1 MTTEVGTPVQST
13 GGSKRVTIGDVARS
27 AGVST
32 SAVSKVLNNSYGV
45 SPAMRERVRTAMAE
59 LDYRPHAA
67 ARGMR
72 GRTYTI
78 GVLLASIR
86 NAFYADLL
94 DGVNAVLRDTEYA
107 LFLGSS
113 GSSEKSEKEEQTRLI
128 HAMVDRRMDG
138 LILIAPAV
146 RRAEVVRIAAEV
158 PTVVIGHHDP
168 SPAYD
173 CVVNQ
178 DGTGVDLV
186 IDHLVGLGH
195 RDIAHLSH
203 PTVRGT
209 QWEQRP
215 EHHVRAAYQAAMV
228 RHGLADL
235 ARIVHSGYSDEGGYR
250 GARELLT
257 SARPPTA
264 IFAGA
269 DVAAT
274 GVYRAAAELGL
285 RIPEDLS
292 LAGYNNTSVAA
303 LAPVSL
309 TSVDQ
314 AGALMGET
322 AARLLLERVDGRR
335 DRAVVTA
342 STPHLVARGSTGA
355 ARGGP
360 LRLPRP

>member
-1 MTTEVGTPVQST
+1 MRGPPVQPA
-13 GGSKRVTIGDVARS
+13 GGSRRVTIGDVARS

-32 SAVSKVLNNSYGV
+32 SAVSKVLNNAYGV
-45 SPAMRERVRTAMAE
+45 SPGMRERVQTAMAE
-59 LDYRPHAA
+59 LGYRPHAA

-72 GRTYTI
+72 GRTYTL

-94 DGVNAVLRDTEYA
+94 DGVNATLRDTEYA
-107 LFLGSS
+107 LFLGSG
-113 GSSEKSEKEEQTRLI
+113 GSSEMEDQTRLI
-128 HAMVDRRMDG
+128 HAMVDRQMDG

-146 RRAEVVRIAAEV
+146 PRAEVVRVAAEV

-178 DGTGVDLV
+178 DGAGVDLV
-186 IDHLVGLGH
+186 VDHLVALGH
-195 RDIAHLSH
+195 RDIAHVSH

-215 EHHVRAAYQAAMV
+215 EHHVRAAYRAAMT
-228 RHGLADL
+228 RHDLADL

-250 GARELLT
+250 GAMELLT
-257 SARPPTA
+257 STRPPTA
-264 IFAGA
+264 VFAGA

-274 GVYRAAAELGL
+274 GVFRAAAELGL

-314 AGALMGET
+314 AGAMMGET
-322 AARLLLERVDGRR
+322 AARLLLERIEKRR
-335 DRAVVTA
+335 DRAVVIA
-342 STPHLVARGSTGA
+342 STPHLVTRGSTA
-355 ARGGP
+355 S
-360 LRLPRP
+360 PRT

>member
-1 MTTEVGTPVQST
+1 
-13 GGSKRVTIGDVARS
+13 
-27 AGVST
+27 
-32 SAVSKVLNNSYGV
+32 
-45 SPAMRERVRTAMAE
+45 MAE
-59 LDYRPHAA
+59 LGYRPHAA

-78 GVLLASIR
+78 GVLLASVR

-94 DGVNAVLRDTEYA
+94 DGVNTTLRDTEYA
-107 LFLGSS
+107 VLIGSS
-113 GSSEKSEKEEQTRLI
+113 GSAEMDDQTKLI
-128 HAMVDRRMDG
+128 HAMVDRQMDG

-146 RRAEVVRIAAEV
+146 ARTEVVRIAADV
-158 PTVVIGHHDP
+158 PTVVLGHHDP

-178 DGTGVDLV
+178 DGLGVDLV
-186 IDHLVGLGH
+186 VDHLVDLGH

-209 QWEQRP
+209 QWQQRP
-215 EHHVRAAYQAAMV
+215 EHHVRAAYGEAMV
-228 RHGLADL
+228 RHGLADP
-235 ARIVHSGYSDEGGYR
+235 ARIVNSGYSDEGGYR
-250 GARELLT
+250 GAMELLT
-257 SARPPTA
+257 STRPPTA

-274 GVYRAAAELGL
+274 GVFRAAAELGL

-314 AGALMGET
+314 AGAMMGET
-322 AARLLLERVDGRR
+322 AARLLLERIEKRR
-335 DRAVVTA
+335 DRAVVMA
-342 STPHLVARGSTGA
+342 STPHLVVRGSTGP
-355 ARGGP
+355 AR
-360 LRLPRP
+360 LRVE

>member
-1 MTTEVGTPVQST
+1 MRTT
-13 GGSKRVTIGDVARS
+13 GGAKRVTIADVARS

-32 SAVSKVLNNSYGV
+32 SAVSKVLTNAYGV
-45 SPAMRERVRTAMAE
+45 SPAMRERVRAAMAE
-59 LDYRPHAA
+59 LGYRPHAA

-94 DGVNAVLRDTEYA
+94 EGVDAQLRNSEYA
-107 LFLGSS
+107 VFMGSS
-113 GSSEKSEKEEQTRLI
+113 GSAEMDDQTKLI
-128 HAMVDRRMDG
+128 HAMVDRQMDG

-146 RRAEVVRIAAEV
+146 PRTEVVRIAADV
-158 PTVVIGHHDP
+158 PTVVLGHHDP

-178 DGTGVDLV
+178 DGLGVDLV
-186 IDHLVGLGH
+186 VDHLVGLGH

-209 QWEQRP
+209 QWQQRP
-215 EHHVRAAYQAAMV
+215 EHHVRAAYGEAMA

-235 ARIVHSGYSDEGGYR
+235 ARVVNSGYSDAGGYR
-250 GARELLT
+250 GAMELLT
-257 SARPPTA
+257 STRPPTA

-274 GVYRAAAELGL
+274 GVFRAAAELGL
-285 RIPEDLS
+285 RIPADLS

-303 LAPVSL
+303 LAPVDL

-314 AGALMGET
+314 AGVMMGET
-322 AARLLLERVDGRR
+322 AARLLVERIENRR
-335 DRAVVTA
+335 DRAVVMA
-342 STPHLVARGSTGA
+342 STPHLVVRGSTA
-355 ARGGP
+355 P
-360 LRLPRP
+360 PRH

>member
-1 MTTEVGTPVQST
+1 MRSA
-13 GGSKRVTIGDVARS
+13 GGSKRVTIADVARS

-32 SAVSKVLNNSYGV
+32 SAVSKVLTNAYGV

-59 LDYRPHAA
+59 LGYRPHAA

-72 GRTYTI
+72 GRTFTI
-78 GVLLASIR
+78 GILLASIR

-94 DGVNAVLRDTEYA
+94 EGVDATLRTTE
-107 LFLGSS
+107 FTVFIGSS
-113 GSSEKSEKEEQTRLI
+113 GSAERDDQTKLI
-128 HAMVDRRMDG
+128 HAMVDRQMDG

-146 RRAEVVRIAAEV
+146 AREEVVRIAADV

-173 CVVNQ
+173 SVVNQ
-178 DGTGVDLV
+178 DGLGVDLV

-209 QWEQRP
+209 QWRQRP
-215 EHHVRAAYQAAMV
+215 EHHVRAAYDEAMA

-235 ARIVHSGYSDEGGYR
+235 ARVVNSGYSDEGGYR
-250 GARELLT
+250 GAMELLT
-257 SARPPTA
+257 SRRPPTA

-274 GVYRAAAELGL
+274 GVFRAAAELGL
-285 RIPEDLS
+285 RIPGDLS

-314 AGALMGET
+314 AGAMMGET
-322 AARLLLERVDGRR
+322 AARLLVERIEKSR

-342 STPHLVARGSTGA
+342 STPHLVVRGSTA
-355 ARGGP
+355 P
-360 LRLPRP
+360 PRP

>member
-1 MTTEVGTPVQST
+1 
-13 GGSKRVTIGDVARS
+13 
-27 AGVST
+27 
-32 SAVSKVLNNSYGV
+32 
-45 SPAMRERVRTAMAE
+45 
-59 LDYRPHAA
+59 
-67 ARGMR
+67 MR

-78 GVLLASIR
+78 GVLLASVR

-94 DGVNAVLRDTEYA
+94 DGVNTTLRDTEYA
-107 LFLGSS
+107 VLIGSS
-113 GSSEKSEKEEQTRLI
+113 GSAEMDDQTKLI
-128 HAMVDRRMDG
+128 HAMVDRQMDG

-146 RRAEVVRIAAEV
+146 ARTEVVRIAADV
-158 PTVVIGHHDP
+158 PTVVLGHHDP

-178 DGTGVDLV
+178 DGLGVDLV
-186 IDHLVGLGH
+186 VDHLVDLGH

-209 QWEQRP
+209 QWQQRP
-215 EHHVRAAYQAAMV
+215 EHHVRAAYGEAMA

-235 ARIVHSGYSDEGGYR
+235 ARTVNSGYSDEGGYR
-250 GARELLT
+250 GAMELLT
-257 SARPPTA
+257 STRPPTA

-274 GVYRAAAELGL
+274 GVFRAAAELGL

-314 AGALMGET
+314 AGAMMGET
-322 AARLLLERVDGRR
+322 SARLLLERIEKRR
-335 DRAVVTA
+335 DRAVVMA
-342 STPHLVARGSTGA
+342 STPHLVVRGSTGP
-355 ARGGP
+355 AR
-360 LRLPRP
+360 LRVE

>member
-1 MTTEVGTPVQST
+1 MRSADGP
-13 GGSKRVTIGDVARS
+13 KRVTIADVARS

-32 SAVSKVLNNSYGV
+32 SAVSKVLNNAYGV
-45 SPAMRERVRTAMAE
+45 SPAMRDRVRRAMTE
-59 LDYRPHAA
+59 LGYRPHAA

-94 DGVNAVLRDTEYA
+94 DGVNAALRDTEYTV
-107 LFLGSS
+107 FLGSA
-113 GSSEKSEKEEQTRLI
+113 GSAEAEMAEQTRLI
-128 HAMVDRRMDG
+128 HAMADRQMDG

-146 RRAEVVRIAAEV
+146 PRTEVVRLAAQV

-173 CVVNQ
+173 SVVNQ
-178 DGTGVDLV
+178 DGAGVDLV
-186 IDHLVGLGH
+186 VDHLVALGH

-209 QWEQRP
+209 RWEQRP
-215 EHHVRAAYQAAMV
+215 EHHVRAAYRAAMA

-235 ARIVHSGYSDEGGYR
+235 ARVVHSGYSDEGGR
-250 GARELLT
+250 TGARELLT

-274 GVYRAAAELGL
+274 GVFRAAAELGL

-303 LAPVSL
+303 LEPVSL

-314 AGALMGET
+314 AGAMMGET
-322 AARLLLERVDGRR
+322 AARLLLERLEKRR

-342 STPHLVARGSTGA
+342 STPHLVTRGSTA
-355 ARGGP
+355 PPRG
-360 LRLPRP
+360 

>member
-1 MTTEVGTPVQST
+1 MRPASS
-13 GGSKRVTIGDVARS
+13 SKRATITDVAHS

-32 SAVSKVLNNSYGV
+32 SAVSKVLRNAYGV
-45 SPAMRERVRTAMAE
+45 SPAMRERVQTAMDE
-59 LDYRPHAA
+59 LGYRPHAA

-94 DGVNAVLRDTEYA
+94 DGVNAALRDTEYA
-107 LFLGSS
+107 LFLGSG
-113 GSSEKSEKEEQTRLI
+113 GSSEREDQTRLI
-128 HAMVDRRMDG
+128 HAMVDRQMDG
-138 LILIAPAV
+138 LILIAPTV
-146 RRAEVVRIAAEV
+146 SRSEVVHIAAEV
-158 PTVVIGHHDP
+158 PTVVVGHHDP

-178 DGTGVDLV
+178 DGVGVDLV
-186 IDHLVGLGH
+186 VDHLVALGH
-195 RDIAHLSH
+195 RDMAHLSH

-215 EHHVRAAYQAAMV
+215 EHHVRAAYRAAMA

-235 ARIVHSGYSDEGGYR
+235 ARVVHSGYSDEGGYR
-250 GARELLT
+250 GAMELLT
-257 SARPPTA
+257 STRPPTA

-274 GVYRAAAELGL
+274 GVFRAAAELGL
-285 RIPEDLS
+285 RIPDDLS

-303 LAPVSL
+303 LAPVNL

-314 AGALMGET
+314 AGAMMGET
-322 AARLLLERVDGRR
+322 AARLLLERIEKRR
-335 DRAVVTA
+335 DRAVVMA
-342 STPHLVARGSTGA
+342 STPHLVVRGSTAPPPA
-355 ARGGP
+355 A
-360 LRLPRP
+360 

>member
-1 MTTEVGTPVQST
+1 MGST
-13 GGSKRVTIGDVARS
+13 GGAKRATIADVARS

-32 SAVSKVLNNSYGV
+32 SAVSKVLTNAYGV
-45 SPAMRERVRTAMAE
+45 SPAMRERVRAAMAE

-78 GVLLASIR
+78 GILLASIR

-94 DGVNAVLRDTEYA
+94 EGVDALLRDSEYA
-107 LFLGSS
+107 VFIGSS
-113 GSSEKSEKEEQTRLI
+113 GSAEMDDQTKLI
-128 HAMVDRRMDG
+128 HAMVDRQMDG

-146 RRAEVVRIAAEV
+146 PRAEVVRVAADV
-158 PTVVIGHHDP
+158 PTVVLGHHDP

-178 DGTGVDLV
+178 DALGVDLV
-186 IDHLVGLGH
+186 VDHLVGLGH

-209 QWEQRP
+209 QWQQRP
-215 EHHVRAAYQAAMV
+215 EHHVRAAYGEAMA

-235 ARIVHSGYSDEGGYR
+235 ARVVNSGYSDEGGYR
-250 GARELLT
+250 GAMELLT
-257 SARPPTA
+257 STRPPTA

-274 GVYRAAAELGL
+274 GVFRAAVELGL
-285 RIPEDLS
+285 RIPDDLS

-303 LAPVSL
+303 LAPVNL

-314 AGALMGET
+314 AGAMMGET
-322 AARLLLERVDGRR
+322 AARLLLERIENRR
-335 DRAVVTA
+335 DRAVVMA
-342 STPHLVARGSTGA
+342 STPHLVVRGSTA
-355 ARGGP
+355 PAR
-360 LRLPRP
+360 L

>member
-1 MTTEVGTPVQST
+1 MRPA
-13 GGSKRVTIGDVARS
+13 GGAKRVTIGDVARS

-32 SAVSKVLNNSYGV
+32 SAVSKVLNNAYGV
-45 SPAMRERVRTAMAE
+45 SPAMRERVRAAMAE
-59 LDYRPHAA
+59 LGYRPHAA

-72 GRTYTI
+72 GRTYTL

-94 DGVNAVLRDTEYA
+94 DGVNTALRDTEYA

-113 GSSEKSEKEEQTRLI
+113 GSGDSSEKEEQTRLI
-128 HAMVDRRMDG
+128 HAMVDRQMDG

-146 RRAEVVRIAAEV
+146 PRPEVVRLAADV

-178 DGTGVDLV
+178 DGAGVDLV
-186 IDHLVGLGH
+186 VDHLVALGH

-209 QWEQRP
+209 RWEQRP
-215 EHHVRAAYQAAMV
+215 EHHVRAAYRAAMA

-235 ARIVHSGYSDEGGYR
+235 ARIVHSGYSDEGGHQ
-250 GARELLT
+250 GAMELLT
-257 SARPPTA
+257 SSRPPTA

-274 GVYRAAAELGL
+274 GVFRAAAELGL
-285 RIPEDLS
+285 RIPDDLS

-314 AGALMGET
+314 AGAMMGET
-322 AARLLLERVDGRR
+322 AARLLLERIEKRR
-335 DRAVVTA
+335 DRAVVIA
-342 STPHLVARGSTGA
+342 STPHLVPRGSTA
-355 ARGGP
+355 P
-360 LRLPRP
+360 PRP

>member
-1 MTTEVGTPVQST
+1 MGST
-13 GGSKRVTIGDVARS
+13 GGAKRATIADVARS

-32 SAVSKVLNNSYGV
+32 SAVSKVLTNAYGV
-45 SPAMRERVRTAMAE
+45 SPGMRERVRAAMTE
-59 LDYRPHAA
+59 LGYRPHAA

-94 DGVNAVLRDTEYA
+94 EGVDALLRDSEYA
-107 LFLGSS
+107 VFIGSS
-113 GSSEKSEKEEQTRLI
+113 GSAEMDDQMKLI
-128 HAMVDRRMDG
+128 HAMVDRQMDG

-146 RRAEVVRIAAEV
+146 PRAEVVRIAADV
-158 PTVVIGHHDP
+158 PTVVLGHHDP

-178 DGTGVDLV
+178 DGLGVDLV
-186 IDHLVGLGH
+186 VDHLVGLGH

-209 QWEQRP
+209 QWQQRP
-215 EHHVRAAYQAAMV
+215 EHHVRAAYGEAMA
-228 RHGLADL
+228 RHGLSDL
-235 ARIVHSGYSDEGGYR
+235 ARVVNSGYSDEGGYR
-250 GARELLT
+250 GAMELLT
-257 SARPPTA
+257 STRPPTA

-274 GVYRAAAELGL
+274 GVFRAAAELGL

-303 LAPVSL
+303 LAPVNL

-314 AGALMGET
+314 AGAMMGET
-322 AARLLLERVDGRR
+322 AARLLVERIENRR
-335 DRAVVTA
+335 DRAVVMA
-342 STPHLVARGSTGA
+342 STPHLVVRGSTA
-355 ARGGP
+355 PAR
-360 LRLPRP
+360 L

>member
-1 MTTEVGTPVQST
+1 MQPAA
-13 GGSKRVTIGDVARS
+13 GSRRVTITDVARN

-32 SAVSKVLNNSYGV
+32 SAVSKVLRNAYGV
-45 SPAMRERVRTAMAE
+45 SPAMRERVQAAMTE
-59 LDYRPHAA
+59 LGYRPHAA

-72 GRTYTI
+72 GSTYTI

-86 NAFYADLL
+86 NPFYADLL
-94 DGVNAVLRDTEYA
+94 EGVDAQLRSTEYA
-107 LFLGSS
+107 LFIGSS
-113 GSSEKSEKEEQTRLI
+113 VSSEMEDQTKLI
-128 HAMVDRRMDG
+128 HAMVDRQMDG

-146 RRAEVVRIAAEV
+146 PRSEVVRIATEV

-168 SPAYD
+168 SSAYD

-178 DGTGVDLV
+178 DGAGVDLV

-195 RDIAHLSH
+195 RDIAHISH
-203 PTVRGT
+203 PTVRGS

-215 EHHVRAAYQAAMV
+215 EHHVRAAYHAAMT

-235 ARIVHSGYSDEGGYR
+235 ARVVQSGYSDEGGYR
-250 GARELLT
+250 GAMELLA
-257 SARPPTA
+257 SACPPTA

-274 GVYRAAAELGL
+274 GVFRAAVELDL
-285 RIPEDLS
+285 RVPDDLS
-292 LAGYNNTSVAA
+292 IAGYNNTSIAA

-314 AGALMGET
+314 AGAMMGET
-322 AARLLLERVDGRR
+322 AARLLLERIEKRR
-335 DRAVVTA
+335 DRAVVMA
-342 STPHLVARGSTGA
+342 STPHLVARGSTA
-355 ARGGP
+355 PPPA
-360 LRLPRP
+360 

>member
-1 MTTEVGTPVQST
+1 MGST
-13 GGSKRVTIGDVARS
+13 GGAKRVTIADVARS

-32 SAVSKVLNNSYGV
+32 SAVSKVLTNAYGV
-45 SPAMRERVRTAMAE
+45 SPAMRERVRGAMAE
-59 LDYRPHAA
+59 LGYRPHAA

-78 GVLLASIR
+78 GILLASIR

-94 DGVNAVLRDTEYA
+94 EGVDALLRDSEYA
-107 LFLGSS
+107 VFIGSS
-113 GSSEKSEKEEQTRLI
+113 GSAEMDDQTKLI
-128 HAMVDRRMDG
+128 HAMVDRQMDG
-138 LILIAPAV
+138 LILVAPAV
-146 RRAEVVRIAAEV
+146 ARSEVVRIAADV
-158 PTVVIGHHDP
+158 PTVVLGHHDP
-168 SPAYD
+168 STAYD

-178 DGTGVDLV
+178 DGLGVDLV
-186 IDHLVGLGH
+186 VDHLVGLGH

-209 QWEQRP
+209 QWRQRP
-215 EHHVRAAYQAAMV
+215 EHHVRAAYGDAMA
-228 RHGLADL
+228 RHGLAGL
-235 ARIVHSGYSDEGGYR
+235 ARVVNSGYSDEGGYR
-250 GARELLT
+250 GAMELLT

-274 GVYRAAAELGL
+274 GVFRAAVELGL

-314 AGALMGET
+314 AGAMMGET
-322 AARLLLERVDGRR
+322 AARLLLERIENRR
-335 DRAVVTA
+335 DRAVVIA
-342 STPHLVARGSTGA
+342 STPHLVVRGSTA
-355 ARGGP
+355 PAR
-360 LRLPRP
+360 L

>member
-1 MTTEVGTPVQST
+1 MRPASS
-13 GGSKRVTIGDVARS
+13 SKRATITDVARS

-32 SAVSKVLNNSYGV
+32 SAVSKVLRNAYGV
-45 SPAMRERVRTAMAE
+45 SPAMRERVQAAMAE
-59 LDYRPHAA
+59 LGYRPHAA

-94 DGVNAVLRDTEYA
+94 DGVNTALRGTEYA

-113 GSSEKSEKEEQTRLI
+113 GSSEMEEQTKLI
-128 HAMVDRRMDG
+128 HAMADRQMDG
-138 LILIAPAV
+138 LILIAPTV
-146 RRAEVVRIAAEV
+146 PRTEVVRLAAEV

-178 DGTGVDLV
+178 DGAGVDLV
-186 IDHLVGLGH
+186 VDHLIALGH

-215 EHHVRAAYQAAMV
+215 EHHVRAAYRAAMA
-228 RHGLADL
+228 RHDLADL
-235 ARIVHSGYSDEGGYR
+235 AQVVHSGYSDEGGYR
-250 GARELLT
+250 GAMELLT

-274 GVYRAAAELGL
+274 GVFRAAAELGL
-285 RIPEDLS
+285 RIPDDLS

-303 LAPVSL
+303 LAPVNL

-314 AGALMGET
+314 AGAMMGET
-322 AARLLLERVDGRR
+322 AARLLLERIEKRR
-335 DRAVVTA
+335 DRAVVMA
-342 STPHLVARGSTGA
+342 STPHLVARGTTAPPPGA
-355 ARGGP
+355 
-360 LRLPRP
+360 

>member
-1 MTTEVGTPVQST
+1 MEPA
-13 GGSKRVTIGDVARS
+13 GGPRRVTITDVART

-32 SAVSKVLNNSYGV
+32 SAVSKVLRNAYGV
-45 SPAMRERVRTAMAE
+45 SPSMRDRVQTAMAE
-59 LDYRPHAA
+59 LGYRPHAA

-72 GRTYTI
+72 GRTFTI

-94 DGVNAVLRDTEYA
+94 EGVDAQLRNTEYTV
-107 LFLGSS
+107 FIGSS
-113 GSSEKSEKEEQTRLI
+113 GSSEMADQTKLI
-128 HAMVDRRMDG
+128 HAMVDRQMDG

-146 RRAEVVRIAAEV
+146 PRAEVVRIAAEV
-158 PTVVIGHHDP
+158 PTVVLGHHDP

-178 DGTGVDLV
+178 DGAGVDLV

-195 RDIAHLSH
+195 RDIAHISH
-203 PTVRGT
+203 PTVRGS

-215 EHHVRAAYQAAMV
+215 EHHVRAAYREAMA

-235 ARIVHSGYSDEGGYR
+235 ARMVHSGYSDEGGYR
-250 GARELLT
+250 GAMELLT
-257 SARPPTA
+257 SSRPPTA

-274 GVYRAAAELGL
+274 GVFRAAAELGL
-285 RIPEDLS
+285 HVPGDLS
-292 LAGYNNTSVAA
+292 IAGYNNTSVAA

-314 AGALMGET
+314 AGAMMGET
-322 AARLLLERVDGRR
+322 AARLLVERIEKRR
-335 DRAVVTA
+335 DRAVVMA
-342 STPHLVARGSTGA
+342 STPHLVTRSSTARP
-355 ARGGP
+355 GG
-360 LRLPRP
+360 

>member
-1 MTTEVGTPVQST
+1 MRST
-13 GGSKRVTIGDVARS
+13 GGAKRATIADVARS

-32 SAVSKVLNNSYGV
+32 SAVSKVLTNAYGV
-45 SPAMRERVRTAMAE
+45 SPAMRERVRAAMTE
-59 LDYRPHAA
+59 LGYRPHAA

-78 GVLLASIR
+78 GILLASIR

-94 DGVNAVLRDTEYA
+94 EGVDALLRDSEYA
-107 LFLGSS
+107 VFIGSS
-113 GSSEKSEKEEQTRLI
+113 GSAEMDDQTKLI
-128 HAMVDRRMDG
+128 HAMVDRQMDG

-146 RRAEVVRIAAEV
+146 PRAEVVRIAADV
-158 PTVVIGHHDP
+158 PTVVLGHHDP

-178 DGTGVDLV
+178 DGLGVDLV
-186 IDHLVGLGH
+186 VDHLVGLGH

-209 QWEQRP
+209 QWQQRP
-215 EHHVRAAYQAAMV
+215 EHHVRAAYGEAMA
-228 RHGLADL
+228 RHGLTDL
-235 ARIVHSGYSDEGGYR
+235 ARVVNSGYSDEGGYR
-250 GARELLT
+250 GAMELLT
-257 SARPPTA
+257 STRPPTA

-274 GVYRAAAELGL
+274 GVFRAAAELGL

-292 LAGYNNTSVAA
+292 LTGYNNTSVAA
-303 LAPVSL
+303 LAPVNL

-314 AGALMGET
+314 AGAMMGET
-322 AARLLLERVDGRR
+322 AARLLVERIENRR
-335 DRAVVTA
+335 DRAVVMA
-342 STPHLVARGSTGA
+342 STPHLVVRGSTA
-355 ARGGP
+355 SVRH
-360 LRLPRP
+360 

>member
-1 MTTEVGTPVQST
+1 MQSA
-13 GGSKRVTIGDVARS
+13 GGSKRVTIADVARS

-32 SAVSKVLNNSYGV
+32 SAVSKVLNKAYGV
-45 SPAMRERVRTAMAE
+45 SPAMHDRVRTAIAE
-59 LDYRPHAA
+59 LGYRPHAA

-72 GRTYTI
+72 GRTYTL
-78 GVLLASIR
+78 GVLLASMR

-94 DGVNAVLRDTEYA
+94 DGVNAALRDTEYA

-113 GSSEKSEKEEQTRLI
+113 GSSEMEDQTRLI
-128 HAMVDRRMDG
+128 HAMADRQMDG

-146 RRAEVVRIAAEV
+146 RRTEVERLAAEV

-168 SPAYD
+168 SPTYD
-173 CVVNQ
+173 SVVNQ
-178 DGTGVDLV
+178 DGVGVDLV

-215 EHHVRAAYQAAMV
+215 EHHVRAAYRAAMA

-235 ARIVHSGYSDEGGYR
+235 ARIEHSGYSDEGGYR

-257 SARPPTA
+257 STRPPTA

-274 GVYRAAAELGL
+274 GVFRAAAELGL

-314 AGALMGET
+314 AGAMMGET
-322 AARLLLERVDGRR
+322 AARLLLERIEKRR
-335 DRAVVTA
+335 DRAVVMA
-342 STPHLVARGSTGA
+342 STPHLVPRGSSGP
-355 ARGGP
+355 AR
-360 LRLPRP
+360 R

>member
-1 MTTEVGTPVQST
+1 MGRVSAA
-13 GGSKRVTIGDVARS
+13 GGSKRVTISDVARR

-32 SAVSKVLNNSYGV
+32 SAVSKVLNDAYGV

-72 GRTYTI
+72 GRTYTL

-94 DGVNAVLRDTEYA
+94 DGMNTALRGTEYA

-113 GSSEKSEKEEQTRLI
+113 GSAEKEDQTRLI

-138 LILIAPAV
+138 LLLIAPAV
-146 RRAEVVRIAAEV
+146 PRPEVVRLAADV

-178 DGTGVDLV
+178 DGAGVDLV
-186 IDHLVGLGH
+186 LDHLTALGH

-209 QWEQRP
+209 RWEQRP
-215 EHHVRAAYQAAMV
+215 EHHVRAAYRAAMA

-235 ARIVHSGYSDEGGYR
+235 ARIVHSGYSDEGGYQ
-250 GARELLT
+250 GAMELLS

-274 GVYRAAAELGL
+274 GVFRAAAELGL
-285 RIPEDLS
+285 RIPDDLS

-314 AGALMGET
+314 AGAMMGET
-322 AARLLLERVDGRR
+322 AARLLLERVEKRR
-335 DRAVVTA
+335 DRAVVMA
-342 STPHLVARGSTGA
+342 STPRLVPRGSTA
-355 ARGGP
+355 P
-360 LRLPRP
+360 PRA

>member
-1 MTTEVGTPVQST
+1 MGTPVQST
-13 GGSKRVTIGDVARS
+13 GSSRRVTIGDVARS

-32 SAVSKVLNNSYGV
+32 SAVSKVLNNAYGV
-45 SPAMRERVRTAMAE
+45 SPAMRERVRAAMAE
-59 LDYRPHAA
+59 LGYRPHAA

-72 GRTYTI
+72 GRTYTL

-94 DGVNAVLRDTEYA
+94 DGVNTALRDTEYA

-113 GSSEKSEKEEQTRLI
+113 SSDDSSEKEEQTRLI
-128 HAMVDRRMDG
+128 HAMVDRQMDG
-138 LILIAPAV
+138 LVLIAPAV
-146 RRAEVVRIAAEV
+146 PRPEVVRLAADV

-178 DGTGVDLV
+178 DGAGVDLV
-186 IDHLVGLGH
+186 VDHLVALGH

-209 QWEQRP
+209 RWEQRP
-215 EHHVRAAYQAAMV
+215 EHHVRAAYRAAMA

-235 ARIVHSGYSDEGGYR
+235 ARIVHSGYSDEGGHQ
-250 GARELLT
+250 GAMELLT
-257 SARPPTA
+257 SSRPPTA

-274 GVYRAAAELGL
+274 GVFRAAAELGL
-285 RIPEDLS
+285 RIPDDLS

-314 AGALMGET
+314 AGAMMGET
-322 AARLLLERVDGRR
+322 AARLLLERIEKRR
-335 DRAVVTA
+335 DRAVVIA
-342 STPHLVARGSTGA
+342 STPHLVPRGSTA
-355 ARGGP
+355 P
-360 LRLPRP
+360 PRP

>member
-1 MTTEVGTPVQST
+1 MGST
-13 GGSKRVTIGDVARS
+13 GGAKRATIADVARS

-32 SAVSKVLNNSYGV
+32 SAVSKVLTNAYGV
-45 SPAMRERVRTAMAE
+45 SPAMRERVQAAMAE
-59 LDYRPHAA
+59 LGYRPHAA

-78 GVLLASIR
+78 GILLASIR
-86 NAFYADLL
+86 NPFYADLL
-94 DGVNAVLRDTEYA
+94 EGVDALLRDSEYA
-107 LFLGSS
+107 VFIGSS
-113 GSSEKSEKEEQTRLI
+113 GSAEMDDQTKLI
-128 HAMVDRRMDG
+128 HAMVDRQMDG

-146 RRAEVVRIAAEV
+146 ARTEVVRIAADV
-158 PTVVIGHHDP
+158 PTVVLGHHDP

-178 DGTGVDLV
+178 DGLGVDLV
-186 IDHLVGLGH
+186 VDHLVGLGH

-209 QWEQRP
+209 QWQQRP
-215 EHHVRAAYQAAMV
+215 EHHVRAAYGEAMA

-235 ARIVHSGYSDEGGYR
+235 ARVVNSGYSDEGGYR
-250 GARELLT
+250 GAMELLT
-257 SARPPTA
+257 STRPPTA

-274 GVYRAAAELGL
+274 GVFRAAAELGL
-285 RIPEDLS
+285 RIPGDLS

-314 AGALMGET
+314 AGAMMGET
-322 AARLLLERVDGRR
+322 AARLLLERIEKRR
-335 DRAVVTA
+335 ERSVVTA
-342 STPHLVARGSTGA
+342 STPHLVVRGSTA
-355 ARGGP
+355 SAR
-360 LRLPRP
+360 L

>member
-1 MTTEVGTPVQST
+1 MGST
-13 GGSKRVTIGDVARS
+13 GGAKRATIADVARS

-32 SAVSKVLNNSYGV
+32 SAVSKVLTNAYGV
-45 SPAMRERVRTAMAE
+45 SPAMRERVQAAMAE
-59 LDYRPHAA
+59 LGYRPHAA

-78 GVLLASIR
+78 GVLLANIR

-94 DGVNAVLRDTEYA
+94 EGVDALLRDSEYA
-107 LFLGSS
+107 VFIGSS
-113 GSSEKSEKEEQTRLI
+113 GSAEMDDQTKLI
-128 HAMVDRRMDG
+128 HAMVDRQMDG

-146 RRAEVVRIAAEV
+146 SRTEVVRIAADV
-158 PTVVIGHHDP
+158 PTVVLGHHDP

-178 DGTGVDLV
+178 DGLGVDLV
-186 IDHLVGLGH
+186 VDHLVGLGH

-209 QWEQRP
+209 QWQQRP
-215 EHHVRAAYQAAMV
+215 EHHVRAAYGEAMA
-228 RHGLADL
+228 RHGLSDL
-235 ARIVHSGYSDEGGYR
+235 ARVVNSGYSDEGGYR
-250 GARELLT
+250 GAMELLT
-257 SARPPTA
+257 STRPPTA

-274 GVYRAAAELGL
+274 GVFRAAAELGL

-314 AGALMGET
+314 AGAMMGET
-322 AARLLLERVDGRR
+322 AARLLLERIEKRR
-335 DRAVVTA
+335 DRSVVMA
-342 STPHLVARGSTGA
+342 STPYLVVRSSTAPAR
-355 ARGGP
+355 
-360 LRLPRP
+360 L

>member
-1 MTTEVGTPVQST
+1 MQPA
-13 GGSKRVTIGDVARS
+13 GGSKRVTIADVARV

-32 SAVSKVLNNSYGV
+32 SAVSKVLNNAYGV
-45 SPAMRERVRTAMAE
+45 SPAMHDRVRTAMAE
-59 LDYRPHAA
+59 LGYRPHAA

-72 GRTYTI
+72 GRTYTL

-94 DGVNAVLRDTEYA
+94 DGMNAALRNTEYA

-113 GSSEKSEKEEQTRLI
+113 GSSEMEDQTKLI
-128 HAMVDRRMDG
+128 HAMVDRQMDG
-138 LILIAPAV
+138 LVLIAPAV
-146 RRAEVVRIAAEV
+146 PRTEVVRVATEV

-178 DGTGVDLV
+178 DGAGADLV
-186 IDHLVGLGH
+186 VDHLVALGH
-195 RDIAHLSH
+195 RDIAHVSH
-203 PTVRGT
+203 PTARGT
-209 QWEQRP
+209 EWEQRP
-215 EHHVRAAYQAAMV
+215 EHHVRAAYRAAMT

-235 ARIVHSGYSDEGGYR
+235 ARVVRSGYSDEGGYR
-250 GARELLT
+250 GAMELLT
-257 SARPPTA
+257 STRPPTA

-274 GVYRAAAELGL
+274 GVFRAASELGL
-285 RIPEDLS
+285 RIPDDLS

-314 AGALMGET
+314 AGAVMGET
-322 AARLLLERVDGRR
+322 AARLLLERIEKRR
-335 DRAVVTA
+335 ERSLVMA
-342 STPHLVARGSTGA
+342 STPHLVTRGSTA
-355 ARGGP
+355 P
-360 LRLPRP
+360 PRT

>member
-1 MTTEVGTPVQST
+1 MQPA
-13 GGSKRVTIGDVARS
+13 GGSKRVTITDVGRS

-32 SAVSKVLNNSYGV
+32 SAVSKVLNNAYGV
-45 SPAMRERVRTAMAE
+45 SPAMRERVQRAMAE
-59 LDYRPHAA
+59 LGYRPHAA

-72 GRTYTI
+72 GRTYTL

-94 DGVNAVLRDTEYA
+94 DGVNTALRGTEYA

-113 GSSEKSEKEEQTRLI
+113 GSSEMEEQTRLI
-128 HAMVDRRMDG
+128 HAMVDRQMDG

-146 RRAEVVRIAAEV
+146 ARTEVVRIAAEV

-178 DGTGVDLV
+178 DGAGVDLV
-186 IDHLVGLGH
+186 IDHLVALGH
-195 RDIAHLSH
+195 RDIAHISH
-203 PTVRGT
+203 PTVRGS

-215 EHHVRAAYQAAMV
+215 EHHVRAAYRTAMT

-235 ARIVHSGYSDEGGYR
+235 TRVVHSGYSDTGGYT

-257 SARPPTA
+257 STRPPTA

-274 GVYRAAAELGL
+274 GVFRAAAELGL
-285 RIPEDLS
+285 RIPDDLS

-303 LAPVSL
+303 LTPVNL

-314 AGALMGET
+314 AGPMMGET
-322 AARLLLERVDGRR
+322 AARLLLERIEKRR

-342 STPHLVARGSTGA
+342 STPHLVTRGTTAPPPGA
-355 ARGGP
+355 
-360 LRLPRP
+360 